1 MKTEEKED
9 MHMWKLFESLSILTV
24 AVWLCLNSE
33 DIP

>member
-24 AVWLCLNSE
+24 AV
-33 DIP
+33 